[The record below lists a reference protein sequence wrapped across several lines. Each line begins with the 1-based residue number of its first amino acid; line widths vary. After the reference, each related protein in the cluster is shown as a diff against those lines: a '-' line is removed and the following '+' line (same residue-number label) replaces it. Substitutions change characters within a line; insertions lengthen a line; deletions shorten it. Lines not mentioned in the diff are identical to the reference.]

1 MPGVARLVKSV
12 RDLGQVRVVGDLDPA
27 CLTKVVCGNLSPV
40 WPNLWNFW
48 RKACNLDPH
57 EN

>member
-1 MPGVARLVKSV
+1 MQMPGVARLVKSV

-40 WPNLWNFW
+40 RPNLWNFW
-48 RKACNLDPH
+48 RKA
-57 EN
+57 